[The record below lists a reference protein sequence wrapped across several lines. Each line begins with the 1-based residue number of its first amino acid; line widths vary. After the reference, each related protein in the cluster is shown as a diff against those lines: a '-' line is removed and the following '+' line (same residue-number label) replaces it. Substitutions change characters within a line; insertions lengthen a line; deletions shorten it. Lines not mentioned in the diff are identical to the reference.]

1 MFLNLETWEKQSI
14 FICYISNISKL
25 QRTLK
30 ITRMFLGFN
39 SQSFTKNQVKLIVF
53 SWLPARQKFYFFT
66 ENSWLFF
73 KTEQLRQIFVTSF
86 YLLFVL
92 SNQIEK
98 MKLFKGRHSVCYL
111 RLLSFLLSFFYT
123 LTWDILIMSAFLK
136 IKSL

>member
-1 MFLNLETWEKQSI
+1 MFLNLETWGKQSI

-98 MKLFKGRHSVCYL
+98 MKLFKGRHSVGYL
-111 RLLSFLLSFFYT
+111 RYMEFFYT
-123 LTWDILIMSAFLK
+123 LTLGILRMTVFLK
-136 IKSL
+136 VKSL

>member
-1 MFLNLETWEKQSI
+1 MFLNLETWGKQSI

-92 SNQIEK
+92 SNHIEK
-98 MKLFKGRHSVCYL
+98 MKLFKGRHSVGYL
-111 RLLSFLLSFFYT
+111 RYMEFFYT
-123 LTWDILIMSAFLK
+123 LTLDILRMTVFLK
-136 IKSL
+136 VKSL